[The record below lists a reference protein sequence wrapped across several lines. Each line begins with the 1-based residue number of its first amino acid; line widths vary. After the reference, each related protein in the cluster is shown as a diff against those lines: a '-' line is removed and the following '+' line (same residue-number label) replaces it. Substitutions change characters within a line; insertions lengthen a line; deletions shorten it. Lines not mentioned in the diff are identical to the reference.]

1 MVKLRN
7 SRERK
12 ENSLKKYVLKRILYM
27 LITLLVIATATF
39 FLMHSLPG
47 TPFDEEKMRL
57 LTADQRQQVYAKYGM
72 DQPLLIQY
80 FMYLGNIFKGDFG
93 TSFIYTGQSVQQI
106 IATRIGPSALI
117 GLQAVLLG
125 LAIGLVLGI
134 IAAYKHNSGIDF
146 FTMVLSVL
154 GISVPN
160 FVVAAILQY
169 QFGMKWGL
177 FPVAYWESY
186 ASSVLPSL
194 ALSFGVIAIIARFMR
209 TEVLDVLQQDYIL
222 MAKSKG
228 LSPFKILMMHTIRN
242 SIIPVVTLLGPI
254 VVNLLTGSLAVE
266 NIYSIPGIG
275 SLFVDSIKSNDYT
288 TILGLTLFYSAFY
301 VVTILIVDL
310 LYCVIDPRI
319 RLSPEKE

>member
-1 MVKLRN
+1 M
-7 SRERK
+7 
-12 ENSLKKYVLKRILYM
+12 KKYVLKRIIYM
-27 LITLLVIATATF
+27 IITLLVIATATF

-57 LTADQRQQVYAKYGM
+57 LTAEQRQQIYAKYGM

-80 FMYLGNIFKGDFG
+80 FMYLANIFKGDFG

-106 IATRIGPSALI
+106 IAARIGPSALI

-186 ASSVLPSL
+186 ASSILPSL

>member
-1 MVKLRN
+1 M
-7 SRERK
+7 
-12 ENSLKKYVLKRILYM
+12 KKYVLKRIIYM

-57 LTADQRQQVYAKYGM
+57 LTAEQRQQIYAKYGM
-72 DQPLLIQY
+72 NQPLIIQY
-80 FMYLGNIFKGDFG
+80 FMYLVNILRGDLG

-106 IATRIGPSALI
+106 IAMRIGPSALI

-125 LAIGLVLGI
+125 LAIGLVMGI
-134 IAAYKHNSGIDF
+134 IAAYRHNSGIDF

-186 ASSVLPSL
+186 SSSVLPSL
-194 ALSFGVIAIIARFMR
+194 ALSFGATAIIARFMR

-228 LSPFKILMMHTIRN
+228 LSPFKILMMHTMRN
-242 SIIPVVTLLGPI
+242 SIIPVITLLGPI

-288 TILGLTLFYSAFY
+288 TILGLTIFYSAFY
-301 VVTILIVDL
+301 VVTILVVDL

>member
-1 MVKLRN
+1 
-7 SRERK
+7 
-12 ENSLKKYVLKRILYM
+12 LKKYVLKRILYM

-57 LTADQRQQVYAKYGM
+57 LTAEQRQQIYAKYGM
-72 DQPLLIQY
+72 DQPLIIQY
-80 FMYLGNIFKGDFG
+80 FMYLANIFKGDFG

-106 IATRIGPSALI
+106 IAARIGPSALI

-125 LAIGLVLGI
+125 LAVGLVLGI

-146 FTMVLSVL
+146 FTMILSVL

-186 ASSVLPSL
+186 SSSVLPSL